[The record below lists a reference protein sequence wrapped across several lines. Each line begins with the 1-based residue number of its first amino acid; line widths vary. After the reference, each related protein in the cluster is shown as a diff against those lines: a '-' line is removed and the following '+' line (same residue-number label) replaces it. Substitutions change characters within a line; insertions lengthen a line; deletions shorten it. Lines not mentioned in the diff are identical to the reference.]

1 MVARHVFVYIKV
13 VVEHLGVRIIYN
25 CRSLTIMLYVLIISD
40 RYRFRIPSKHGPRP
54 YVRVIKC
61 LNLKAGNL
69 GENQKKTWEKTEFIL
84 YLKNKSLE

>member
-1 MVARHVFVYIKV
+1 MSELNDHALCINY
-13 VVEHLGVRIIYN
+13 LRIDIE
-25 CRSLTIMLYVLIISD
+25 
-40 RYRFRIPSKHGPRP
+40 FRIPSKHGPRP